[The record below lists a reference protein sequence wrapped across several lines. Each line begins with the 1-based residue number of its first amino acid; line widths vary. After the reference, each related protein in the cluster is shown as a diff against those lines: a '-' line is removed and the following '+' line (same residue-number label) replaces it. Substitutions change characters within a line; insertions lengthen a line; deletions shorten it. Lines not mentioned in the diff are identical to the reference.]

1 MKSPDPRW
9 WKDKRILVTGADGF
23 IGGRVFA
30 VLDQLGLAR
39 PSNIRPYSLP
49 DGDLRSPPDARWAV
63 KGSDVVLHLA
73 ADVGGA
79 GYSSTHSADQYSSCS
94 AIDLAVV
101 EAARDAGAARV
112 VILSCATA
120 YPATASSPLVEHA
133 MFEGQPRDSHL
144 GYGLAKR
151 NGLVLAGLYA
161 RQHHMSISGIVASNA
176 YGPGDHFDETAQ
188 VVASLIRGC
197 CSGADT
203 LLVRGDGSPIRD
215 FVYVDDLVTG
225 LLLAAEHLAPG
236 TFVNVG
242 SGAETSVASLV
253 DKIVE
258 LTGFTGTVQFDRSQP
273 VGQLRRT
280 LDISKAS
287 KEIGYAPETTL
298 EEGLR
303 RTIDWYRTEKKGE
316 I

>member
-23 IGGRVFA
+23 IGGRVLA

-49 DGDLRSPPDARWAV
+49 DGDLRSSSDARWAV

-79 GYSSTHSADQYSSCS
+79 GYSTTHSADQYYNCS

-101 EAARDAGAARV
+101 EAARDADAARL

-120 YPATASSPLVEHA
+120 YPATASSPLVERA
-133 MFEGQPRDSHL
+133 MFEGQPCESHL

-151 NGLVLAGLYA
+151 SSLVLAALYA
-161 RQHHMSISGIVASNA
+161 RQYQMSISGIVASDA

-188 VVASLIRGC
+188 VVASLISRC

-203 LLVRGDGSPIRD
+203 LLVQGDGSRIRD
-215 FVYVDDLVTG
+215 FVYVDDLVMG

-242 SGAETSVASLV
+242 SGVETSVASLAG
-253 DKIVE
+253 KIVG
-258 LTGFTGTVQFDRSQP
+258 LTGFKGTVQVDRRQP
-273 VGQLRRT
+273 ADQPRRT

-287 KEIGYAPETTL
+287 KEIGYAPQTTL

-303 RTIDWYRTEKKGE
+303 QTINWYRARSA
-316 I
+316 